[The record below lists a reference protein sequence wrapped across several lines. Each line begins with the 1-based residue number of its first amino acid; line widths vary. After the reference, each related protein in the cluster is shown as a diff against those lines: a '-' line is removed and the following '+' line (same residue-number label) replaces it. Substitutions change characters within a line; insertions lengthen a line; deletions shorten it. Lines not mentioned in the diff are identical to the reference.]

1 MYSEYATVLWWPR
14 CGKRRVRV
22 LVGIQGARHWY
33 INTAKYNSLDTS
45 IAVTH
50 IHSPLIPYQ
59 NCRQPLSFFQ
69 NHKDRSNDSSS
80 TDVQQDEDHNDEH
93 LPPPG
98 AYTVQTTCEYCGASH
113 IRLCSPT
120 CSRPKLF
127 LRKQRPP
134 FCSNAERWDAVTEYE
149 IDLVIPSLAAAAAH
163 DAAAVDDAAV
173 ADAIANINT
182 ANAIV
187 TVGGND
193 DEENKED
200 DSSQPVPA
208 TLGIR
213 SDPNGGS
220 FNSITSEMPLTEVIV
235 IGNKDEDDEEE
246 KDHPIPLHQHNPVTR
261 FSSEEMMDEKKDGES
276 VEVLLVSPLE
286 SAPDINPAS
295 SSDDDHGVWWM
306 TTLCSG
312 PLSSHTTRT
321 SSSSSVPLPV
331 QSAEAAP
338 ASEVVSF

>member
-1 MYSEYATVLWWPR
+1 M
-14 CGKRRVRV
+14 
-22 LVGIQGARHWY
+22 
-33 INTAKYNSLDTS
+33 
-45 IAVTH
+45 
-50 IHSPLIPYQ
+50 
-59 NCRQPLSFFQ
+59 
-69 NHKDRSNDSSS
+69 
-80 TDVQQDEDHNDEH
+80 
-93 LPPPG
+93 
-98 AYTVQTTCEYCGASH
+98 
-113 IRLCSPT
+113 
-120 CSRPKLF
+120 
-127 LRKQRPP
+127 
-134 FCSNAERWDAVTEYE
+134 TEYE
-149 IDLVIPSLAAAAAH
+149 IDLVTPSLTAAAAH
-163 DAAAVDDAAV
+163 DDDDAAV
-173 ADAIANINT
+173 ADAIANIDT
-182 ANAIV
+182 TNAPV

-208 TLGIR
+208 THGIR

-235 IGNKDEDDEEE
+235 IGNKDEDEEEEE
-246 KDHPIPLHQHNPVTR
+246 KDHPIPLHEHNPVKR